1 MPTTY
6 PLALRIGGALVGSL
20 GWYWGLPQRE
30 RQAADARTRE
40 HIERTYGTSAR
51 SLSAE
56 QARAVY
62 DWARARHA

>member
-6 PLALRIGGALVGSL
+6 LVALRIGGLAGSL
-20 GWYWGLPQRE
+20 GWYWGLPQLA
-30 RQAADARTRE
+30 RQAADARTRD
-40 HIERTYGTSAR
+40 HIERTYRTSAR

-62 DWARARHA
+62 DWARAQHA